1 MGLEPIRSVQLRDPL
16 LGISLQDGT
25 GIHGGTTEEEA
36 ADPTKE
42 DQAEEVMEVQEAE
55 LGEVETEEEEEAE
68 AVKED

>member
-16 LGISLQDGT
+16 LGT
-25 GIHGGTTEEEA
+25 GIHGGTTEEEV
-36 ADPTKE
+36 ADPTKK

-55 LGEVETEEEEEAE
+55 LGEAETEEEEEAE